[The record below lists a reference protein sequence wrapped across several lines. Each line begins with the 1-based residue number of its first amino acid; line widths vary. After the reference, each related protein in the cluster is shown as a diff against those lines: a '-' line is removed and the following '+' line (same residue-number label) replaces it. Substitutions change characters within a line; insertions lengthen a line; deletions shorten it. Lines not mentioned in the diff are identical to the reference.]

1 MIKKPHLDV
10 QIGRET
16 FAQIAKVAADKDD
29 TIHNVA
35 TRYALE
41 RFLQRLFHAADGSDL
56 LFDPV
61 SSVGIDRE
69 SATLK
74 GGMTMTF
81 AEELPPL
88 DGRSTGDADLHFASF
103 GGSMEDYASILRKCL
118 EGPPSTGPD
127 DGVRFD
133 VEDLKVSRDRE
144 ERSGGSVTI
153 PLQIGK
159 LFLVIKSDVTF
170 DARPMHAAAPVVSY
184 PSVLPGRMADPVLVR
199 RVPFEFMVADKL
211 SAAISLGIRNY
222 RIRDYYDMRLILGR
236 DKVDREALAETV
248 AATMT
253 FKGLELPASTDDIP
267 AFSNEFALAKAARWD
282 QEKVAKRY
290 LVDEDFPTVVSWLR
304 AEFQPILD
312 RAHEVASLPEWAHAP
327 R

>member
-10 QIGRET
+10 PAGREA
-16 FAQIAKVAADKDD
+16 FEQIMKVAADKGD
-29 TIHNVA
+29 TVHHVA

-41 RFLQRLFHAADGSDL
+41 RFLQRLFHAAEGRDL

-103 GGSMEDYASILRKCL
+103 GGSMEDYASILRRCL

-133 VEDLKVSRDRE
+133 VAELRVSRDRD

-153 PLQIGK
+153 PLQVGK
-159 LFLVIKSDVTF
+159 LAIVIKSDVTF
-170 DARPMHAAAPVVSY
+170 DARPMHATAPVVSY
-184 PSVLPGRMADPVLVR
+184 PSVLPERASDPVVDR

-211 SAAISLGIRNY
+211 SAAVSLGMKNY

-236 DKVDREALAETV
+236 DKVDRETLAETI

-253 FKGLELPASTDDIP
+253 FKGLALPVSVDDIP
-267 AFSNEFALAKAARWD
+267 ALSHEFALAKAARWD
-282 QEKVAKRY
+282 QEKVVKRY
-290 LVDEDFPTVVSWLR
+290 QVDEDFPTVVAWLR
-304 AEFQPILD
+304 NEFQPILD
-312 RAHEVASLPEWAHAP
+312 RAHEVAALPEWAHAP